1 MYNDLKKVINM
12 KIDVV
17 NTILL
22 NWKDSI
28 EISEENKEK
37 LLQCIFIMLD
47 IENKDKKVLKKPT
60 TELVNKATKK
70 DYNSIYT
77 LYMKTCDEV
86 FKFISMLLNE
96 DKSKVALA
104 FVKTYAY
111 GFFNLRNYDFS
122 VSVEIWLKNIAIDVV
137 KNIRDKNIK

>member
-96 DKSKVALA
+96 DRTVVALS
-104 FVKTYAY
+104 FVETYVY
-111 GFFNLRNYDFS
+111 GFIKLNTYDFS
-122 VSVEIWLKNIAIDVV
+122 EPLEKWLKGIALVV
-137 KNIRDKNIK
+137 VDNIKKDG

>member
-47 IENKDKKVLKKPT
+47 IENKDKKVLKLPT

-70 DYNSIYT
+70 DYNSIYA

-96 DKSKVALA
+96 DRTVVALS
-104 FVKTYAY
+104 FVETYVY
-111 GFFNLRNYDFS
+111 GFIKLNTYDFS
-122 VSVEIWLKNIAIDVV
+122 EPLERWLKGIALVV
-137 KNIRDKNIK
+137 VEDIKKDG

>member
-96 DKSKVALA
+96 NRTVVALS
-104 FVKTYAY
+104 FVETYVY
-111 GFFNLRNYDFS
+111 GFIKLNTYDFS
-122 VSVEIWLKNIAIDVV
+122 EPLEKWLKGIALVV
-137 KNIRDKNIK
+137 VEDIKKDD

>member
-47 IENKDKKVLKKPT
+47 IENKDKKVLKLHT

-96 DKSKVALA
+96 NRTVVALS
-104 FVKTYAY
+104 FVETYVY
-111 GFFNLRNYDFS
+111 GFIKLNTYDFS
-122 VSVEIWLKNIAIDVV
+122 EPLEKWLKGIALVV
-137 KNIRDKNIK
+137 VEGIKKDD

>member
-77 LYMKTCDEV
+77 LYIKTCDEI

-96 DKSKVALA
+96 NRTVVALS
-104 FVKTYAY
+104 FVETYVY
-111 GFFNLRNYDFS
+111 GFIKLNTYDFS
-122 VSVEIWLKNIAIDVV
+122 EPLEKWLKGIALVV
-137 KNIRDKNIK
+137 VENIKKDG

>member
-60 TELVNKATKK
+60 TELVNEATKK

-77 LYMKTCDEV
+77 LYIKTCDEI

-96 DKSKVALA
+96 DRTVVALS
-104 FVKTYAY
+104 FVETYVY
-111 GFFNLRNYDFS
+111 GFIKLNTYDFS
-122 VSVEIWLKNIAIDVV
+122 EPLEKWLKGIALVV
-137 KNIRDKNIK
+137 VENIKKDG

>member
-17 NTILL
+17 NAILL

-28 EISEENKEK
+28 EITEEDKEK
-37 LLQCIFIMLD
+37 LFQCISTMLN
-47 IENKDKKVLKKPT
+47 IENKDKKVLKLPI

-96 DKSKVALA
+96 DRTVVALS
-104 FVKTYAY
+104 FVGTYVY
-111 GFFNLRNYDFS
+111 GFIKLNTYNFS
-122 VSVEIWLKNIAIDVV
+122 ETLEKWLKGIALDVV
-137 KNIRDKNIK
+137 EDIKKDN

>member
-77 LYMKTCDEV
+77 LYIKTCDEV

-96 DKSKVALA
+96 NRTVVALS
-104 FVKTYAY
+104 FVETYVY
-111 GFFNLRNYDFS
+111 GFIKLNTYDFS
-122 VSVEIWLKNIAIDVV
+122 EPLEKWLKGIALVV
-137 KNIRDKNIK
+137 VENIKKDG

>member
-47 IENKDKKVLKKPT
+47 IENKNKKVLKKPT

-96 DKSKVALA
+96 DRTVVALS
-104 FVKTYAY
+104 FVETYVY
-111 GFFNLRNYDFS
+111 GFIKLNTYDFS
-122 VSVEIWLKNIAIDVV
+122 EPLEKWLKGIALVV
-137 KNIRDKNIK
+137 VENIKKDG

>member
-47 IENKDKKVLKKPT
+47 IENKDKKVLKLPT

-96 DKSKVALA
+96 DRTVVALS
-104 FVKTYAY
+104 FVETYVY
-111 GFFNLRNYDFS
+111 GFIKLNTYDFS
-122 VSVEIWLKNIAIDVV
+122 EPLERWLKGIALVV
-137 KNIRDKNIK
+137 VEDIKKDG

>member
-47 IENKDKKVLKKPT
+47 IENKDKNMLKLPT

-96 DKSKVALA
+96 DRTVVALS
-104 FVKTYAY
+104 FVETYVY
-111 GFFNLRNYDFS
+111 GFIKLNTYDFS
-122 VSVEIWLKNIAIDVV
+122 EPLEKWLKGIALVV
-137 KNIRDKNIK
+137 VEDIKKDD

>member
-96 DKSKVALA
+96 NRTVVALS
-104 FVKTYAY
+104 FVETYVY
-111 GFFNLRNYDFS
+111 GFIKLNTYDFS
-122 VSVEIWLKNIAIDVV
+122 EPLEKWLKGIALVV
-137 KNIRDKNIK
+137 VENIKKDG

>member
-47 IENKDKKVLKKPT
+47 IENKDKKVLKLPT

-70 DYNSIYT
+70 DYNSIYA

-96 DKSKVALA
+96 NRTVVALS
-104 FVKTYAY
+104 FVETYVY
-111 GFFNLRNYDFS
+111 GFIKLNTYDFS
-122 VSVEIWLKNIAIDVV
+122 EPLEKWLKGIALVV
-137 KNIRDKNIK
+137 VENIKKDG

>member
-77 LYMKTCDEV
+77 LYIKTCDEI

-96 DKSKVALA
+96 DRTVVALS
-104 FVKTYAY
+104 FVETYVY
-111 GFFNLRNYDFS
+111 GFIKLNTYDFS
-122 VSVEIWLKNIAIDVV
+122 EPLEKWLKGIALVV
-137 KNIRDKNIK
+137 VENIKKDG

>member
-96 DKSKVALA
+96 DRTVVALS
-104 FVKTYAY
+104 FVETYVY
-111 GFFNLRNYDFS
+111 GFIKLNTYDFS
-122 VSVEIWLKNIAIDVV
+122 EPLEKWLKGIALVV
-137 KNIRDKNIK
+137 VEDIKKDD

>member
-77 LYMKTCDEV
+77 LYIKTCDEV

-96 DKSKVALA
+96 DRTVVALS
-104 FVKTYAY
+104 FVETYVY
-111 GFFNLRNYDFS
+111 GFIKLNTYDFS
-122 VSVEIWLKNIAIDVV
+122 EPLEKWLKGIALVV
-137 KNIRDKNIK
+137 VENIKKDG

>member
-1 MYNDLKKVINM
+1 MYNDFKKVINM

-17 NTILL
+17 NEILL

-28 EISEENKEK
+28 EITEEDKEK
-37 LLQCIFIMLD
+37 LFQCISIMLN
-47 IENKDKKVLKKPT
+47 IENKDKKVLKLPI

-77 LYMKTCDEV
+77 LYIKTCDEV

-96 DKSKVALA
+96 DRTVVALS
-104 FVKTYAY
+104 FVETYVY
-111 GFFNLRNYDFS
+111 GFIKLNTYNFS
-122 VSVEIWLKNIAIDVV
+122 ETLEKWLKGIALDVV
-137 KNIRDKNIK
+137 EDIKKDN

>member
-96 DKSKVALA
+96 DRTVVALS
-104 FVKTYAY
+104 FVETYVY
-111 GFFNLRNYDFS
+111 GFIKLNTYDFS
-122 VSVEIWLKNIAIDVV
+122 EPLEKWLKGIALVV
-137 KNIRDKNIK
+137 VENIKKDG

>member
-96 DKSKVALA
+96 DRTVVALS
-104 FVKTYAY
+104 FVETYVY
-111 GFFNLRNYDFS
+111 GFIKLNTYDFS
-122 VSVEIWLKNIAIDVV
+122 ELLEKWLKGIALVV
-137 KNIRDKNIK
+137 VENIKKDG